1 MSFVLYIAMLETLV
15 ISDYI
20 KQLMMKE
27 VQFSPFIYSGRRS
40 PMKDEWKS
48 SVLIQRGTGET
59 E

>member
-1 MSFVLYIAMLETLV
+1 MV
-15 ISDYI
+15 IFDYI

-27 VQFSPFIYSGRRS
+27 VKFSAFIDSGRS

-48 SVLIQRGTGET
+48 SVLIQRGTGEI